1 MKQIAL
7 MLLLGKLSPSKTIRT
22 NSNFIDIDD
31 DKFETKGWNEVS
43 KEVRRGSELDM
54 FTYDYKRS
62 DPTNAGGTN

>member
-7 MLLLGKLSPSKTIRT
+7 MLLLGQLSPSKAIRT

-54 FTYDYKRS
+54 FTDDYKRS

>member
-7 MLLLGKLSPSKTIRT
+7 MLLLGQLSPSKTIRT

-54 FTYDYKRS
+54 FTDDYKRS
-62 DPTNAGGTN
+62 DPTNVGGSN

>member
-7 MLLLGKLSPSKTIRT
+7 MLLLGQLSPSKAIRT

-54 FTYDYKRS
+54 FTDDYKRS
-62 DPTNAGGTN
+62 DPTNVGGRN